1 MIAQLKSGGSGWL
14 VTSDEQE
21 LRGSDINGSGGGSS
35 SSSNRVFIMETSS
48 FGAGLNSST
57 STEIV

>member
-1 MIAQLKSGGSGWL
+1 MIEQLKSGGSGWL

-21 LRGSDINGSGGGSS
+21 LRGSDINGSGGSS